1 MEISTNLGRV
11 SLAPRGEYDPQAQY
25 RRLDI
30 VGYGGSS
37 YLALR
42 DLQGVTPENGADYM
56 LIAQRG
62 DVGATGETG
71 PQGEQG
77 VQGEKGDTGEKGGAG
92 DTGNGIAGI
101 ERTSGSGA
109 AGTTDTYTITM
120 TDGSTSAFQVYN
132 GADGTG
138 AGDMTKSV
146 YDSQNK
152 NTDVFAYVDEAVKGV
167 KIDVDEAP
175 AEGSEN
181 PVSSGG
187 TFAALAAKQDA
198 LTGRRGQVV
207 GFGADGAAEAV
218 QGWSGRNLLINWDF
232 RRPVNRNGRPE
243 YTGGEMTID
252 RWSLSMSGP
261 GISLRVLPEGG
272 VSLDKT
278 QGGVFGR
285 VAQRLDNPSGLSGQ
299 TVTVSI
305 LAKGNTTPY
314 LLLFLNGEGSGTGL
328 INIPLTDEYSLYSRT
343 LTLRSGDITRVDAAV
358 GYQTATPAGS
368 CALLG
373 MKVEM
378 GSHQTL
384 ARQNEDGGWEL
395 IDPPDYALQYA
406 LCSLYSPTTG
416 AFVGSQH
423 SNPNLLDNWYFAD
436 PVNRNGRLK
445 YTGGVMTIDR
455 WNSISA
461 GLTVTVNDDG
471 TITLS
476 NSGTNIG
483 YYRQTFDRPLDPD
496 TYTLSTLVMAS
507 NPASGH
513 NAMYVCYNDG
523 TFGAVVRLDAPG
535 LYAGV
540 YAGAAGKHIY
550 RVQYNVAPGGSFTL
564 RAAKLELGPVQ
575 TLAHRDAGGNWVLSD
590 PPDYAQQYALCSLY
604 SPITGEWIGSQHSNP
619 NLLDNWYFADPINQR
634 GQAEYALAK
643 YAIDRWRTVRTAL
656 QVADGHVKLV
666 PGDLSANNGYI
677 SQRVENPN
685 IIGKKV
691 TISALTVEGRLYALT
706 GTPTEKTALALYIGD
721 VFLCVDCAYLPEY
734 KNSPIIAVG
743 VNRNAPIS
751 ELNLVAVKLEFG
763 SVQTLAHQD
772 EDGNWVL
779 NDPPP
784 NRALE
789 LAKCQRHQLEVPAG
803 SQAVCQRILS
813 NVISFFMPTPASLRV
828 NPKLTGG
835 FSIRTGADNIHN
847 GFTFECFKK
856 PNGVIINCTKTTHG
870 ITIGDSP
877 ILVCDSVGMLDANI

>member
-62 DVGATGETG
+62 DVGAAGEAG

-198 LTGRRGQVV
+198 LTGRPGQVV

-218 QGWSGRNLLINWDF
+218 QGWSGRNLLINGDF
-232 RRPVNRNGRPE
+232 RRPVNRNGKTE
-243 YTGGEMTID
+243 YTSTGYTID
-252 RWSLSMSGP
+252 RWSVHDGGNLVLNDGYITFCGRSSAGYDNFRQSIEPSTYRGLKLTFSVLYRSSNTDWIVVSKSVGSSDVSAKLSN
-261 GISLRVLPEGG
+261 
-272 VSLDKT
+272 T
-278 QGGVFGR
+278 QGKFELATIS
-285 VAQRLDNPSGLSGQ
+285 VAVSSTAALGFFAIMRTTKGAQ
-299 TVTVSI
+299 TGI
-305 LAKGNTTPY
+305 DLIAAK
-314 LLLFLNGEGSGTGL
+314 LEL
-328 INIPLTDEYSLYSRT
+328 
-343 LTLRSGDITRVDAAV
+343 GD
-358 GYQTATPAGS
+358 
-368 CALLG
+368 
-373 MKVEM
+373 
-378 GSHQTL
+378 HQTL
-384 ARQNEDGGWEL
+384 ARQNGDGGWEL

-423 SNPNLLDNWYFAD
+423 SNPNLLDNWYFA
-436 PVNRNGRLK
+436 
-445 YTGGVMTIDR
+445 
-455 WNSISA
+455 A
-461 GLTVTVNDDG
+461 
-471 TITLS
+471 
-476 NSGTNIG
+476 
-483 YYRQTFDRPLDPD
+483 
-496 TYTLSTLVMAS
+496 
-507 NPASGH
+507 
-513 NAMYVCYNDG
+513 
-523 TFGAVVRLDAPG
+523 
-535 LYAGV
+535 
-540 YAGAAGKHIY
+540 
-550 RVQYNVAPGGSFTL
+550 
-564 RAAKLELGPVQ
+564 
-575 TLAHRDAGGNWVLSD
+575 
-590 PPDYAQQYALCSLY
+590 
-604 SPITGEWIGSQHSNP
+604 
-619 NLLDNWYFADPINQR
+619 PINQR
-634 GQAEYALAK
+634 GEMSYYNSNGLIST
-643 YAIDRWRTVRTAL
+643 YAIDRWKILKGVTLTVTKDGILLDPGDTKRWILQIHEETYVGRTVTL
-656 QVADGHVKLV
+656 
-666 PGDLSANNGYI
+666 
-677 SQRVENPN
+677 
-685 IIGKKV
+685 
-691 TISALTVEGRLYALT
+691 SALTSNGLICATYKAESSSAFVYDVSNDFGETIRIQISSSGAWQSVYFCTTPTTLYAM
-706 GTPTEKTALALYIGD
+706 
-721 VFLCVDCAYLPEY
+721 
-734 KNSPIIAVG
+734 
-743 VNRNAPIS
+743 
-751 ELNLVAVKLEFG
+751 KLELG

-772 EDGNWVL
+772 AGGNWVL

-828 NPKLTGG
+828 NPKLTGS

-877 ILVCDSVGMLDANI
+877 ILVCDSVGILDANI

>member
-62 DVGATGETG
+62 DVGAAGETG

-132 GADGTG
+132 GADGAG

-198 LTGRRGQVV
+198 LTGRPGQVV

-218 QGWSGRNLLINWDF
+218 QGWSGPNLGINCDF
-232 RRPVNRNGRPE
+232 RCPVNRNGRDE
-243 YTGGEMTID
+243 YTAAGMTID

-285 VAQRLDNPSGLSGQ
+285 LSQRLDNPSGLSGQ

-314 LLLFLNGEGSGTGL
+314 LLLFLNGEGSGAGL
-328 INIPLTDEYSLYSRT
+328 INIPLTDEYSLYSVT
-343 LTLRSGDITRVDAAV
+343 KTLRSGDITRVDAAV

-368 CALLG
+368 SALLG

-384 ARQNEDGGWEL
+384 AHQDGDGNWML
-395 IDPPDYALQYA
+395 NDPPDYAL
-406 LCSLYSPTTG
+406 
-416 AFVGSQH
+416 
-423 SNPNLLDNWYFAD
+423 
-436 PVNRNGRLK
+436 
-445 YTGGVMTIDR
+445 
-455 WNSISA
+455 
-461 GLTVTVNDDG
+461 
-471 TITLS
+471 
-476 NSGTNIG
+476 
-483 YYRQTFDRPLDPD
+483 
-496 TYTLSTLVMAS
+496 
-507 NPASGH
+507 
-513 NAMYVCYNDG
+513 
-523 TFGAVVRLDAPG
+523 
-535 LYAGV
+535 
-540 YAGAAGKHIY
+540 
-550 RVQYNVAPGGSFTL
+550 
-564 RAAKLELGPVQ
+564 
-575 TLAHRDAGGNWVLSD
+575 
-590 PPDYAQQYALCSLY
+590 QYALCSLY
-604 SPITGEWIGSQHSNP
+604 SPITGEWIGSRHSNP

-634 GQAEYALAK
+634 GQAEYDSAG
-643 YAIDRWRTVRTAL
+643 YTIDRWALKAGVSIKLLAGDIEFSAPNSGDWNQILDGGFDLIKGKTFTISYLTMDNVLVFGSGTVPSNAPSATTL
-656 QVADGHVKLV
+656 Y
-666 PGDLSANNGYI
+666 LSASEEVRCAFGY
-677 SQRVENPN
+677 STVHKHPFVSFAA
-685 IIGKKV
+685 GSK
-691 TISALTVEGRLYALT
+691 TSA
-706 GTPTEKTALALYIGD
+706 KI
-721 VFLCVDCAYLPEY
+721 
-734 KNSPIIAVG
+734 
-743 VNRNAPIS
+743 
-751 ELNLVAVKLEFG
+751 VAVKLELG
-763 SVQTLAHQD
+763 PVQTLAHQD
-772 EDGNWVL
+772 KDGNWVL

-784 NRALE
+784 NKALE
-789 LAKCQRHQLEVPAG
+789 LAKCQRYQIVLAPESRYIASLYSDGLRG
-803 SQAVCQRILS
+803 SIFV
-813 NVISFFMPTPASLRV
+813 PTPAALRANPTIGAAAFNAVINGELV
-828 NPKLTGG
+828 NNVTVT
-835 FSIRTGADNIHN
+835 SAVAAQ
-847 GFTFECFKK
+847 
-856 PNGVIINCTKTTHG
+856 NGVIITFTLETAKSKYAIAVANIKTR
-870 ITIGDSP
+870 TI
-877 ILVCDSVGMLDANI
+877 LDANL

>member
-11 SLAPRGEYDPQAQY
+11 SLVPRGEYDPQAQY

-62 DVGATGETG
+62 DVGAAGETG

-77 VQGEKGDTGEKGGAG
+77 VQGEKGDTGEKGGTG

-132 GADGTG
+132 GADGAG

-198 LTGRRGQVV
+198 LTGRPGQVV

-218 QGWSGRNLLINWDF
+218 QGWSGRNLLINGDF
-232 RRPVNRNGRPE
+232 RRPVNRNGKTE
-243 YTGGEMTID
+243 YTSTGYTID
-252 RWSLSMSGP
+252 RWSVHDGGNLVLNDGYITFCGRSSAGYDNFRQSIEPSTYRGLKLTFSVLYRSSNTDWIVVSKSVGSSDVSAKLSN
-261 GISLRVLPEGG
+261 
-272 VSLDKT
+272 T
-278 QGGVFGR
+278 QGKFELATIS
-285 VAQRLDNPSGLSGQ
+285 VAVSSTAALGFFAIMRTTKGAQ
-299 TVTVSI
+299 TGI
-305 LAKGNTTPY
+305 DLIAAK
-314 LLLFLNGEGSGTGL
+314 LEL
-328 INIPLTDEYSLYSRT
+328 
-343 LTLRSGDITRVDAAV
+343 GD
-358 GYQTATPAGS
+358 
-368 CALLG
+368 
-373 MKVEM
+373 
-378 GSHQTL
+378 HQTL
-384 ARQNEDGGWEL
+384 ARQNGDGGWEL

-436 PVNRNGRLK
+436 PINQRGQTAYESNRVQQ
-445 YTGGVMTIDR
+445 YAIDR
-455 WNSISA
+455 WMTAGDTTPKWGLYLTSDGIRLLKGSA
-461 GLTVTVNDDG
+461 MQQKQKEVWLDGKIVTFSAMIDG
-471 TITLS
+471 DMYAITFTWKSSSGYTAVSQANGFALAW
-476 NSGTNIG
+476 NGTNN
-483 YYRQTFDRPLDPD
+483 
-496 TYTLSTLVMAS
+496 YTQIY
-507 NPASGH
+507 
-513 NAMYVCYNDG
+513 NANG
-523 TFGAVVRLDAPG
+523 TGSE
-535 LYAGV
+535 
-540 YAGAAGKHIY
+540 I
-550 RVQYNVAPGGSFTL
+550 VQ
-564 RAAKLELGPVQ
+564 AAKLELGPVQ
-575 TLAHRDAGGNWVLSD
+575 TLAHQDAGGNWVLND
-590 PPDYAQQYALCSLY
+590 PPDYVLQYALCSLY
-604 SPITGEWIGSQHSNP
+604 SPTTGAFVGSQHSNP
-619 NLLDNWYFADPINQR
+619 NLLDNWYFAAPINQR
-634 GQAEYALAK
+634 GEMSYYNSNGLIST
-643 YAIDRWRTVRTAL
+643 YAIDRWKILKGVTLTVTKDGILLDPGDAKRWILQIHEETYVGRTVTL
-656 QVADGHVKLV
+656 
-666 PGDLSANNGYI
+666 
-677 SQRVENPN
+677 
-685 IIGKKV
+685 
-691 TISALTVEGRLYALT
+691 SALTSNGLICATYKAELSSAFVYDVSNDFGETIRIQISSSGAWQSVYFCTAPTTLYAM
-706 GTPTEKTALALYIGD
+706 
-721 VFLCVDCAYLPEY
+721 
-734 KNSPIIAVG
+734 
-743 VNRNAPIS
+743 
-751 ELNLVAVKLEFG
+751 KLELG
-763 SVQTLAHQD
+763 PVQTLAHQD
-772 EDGNWVL
+772 AGGNWVL

>member
-187 TFAALAAKQDA
+187 TFAALAAKQDT

-232 RRPVNRNGRPE
+232 RRPVNRNGKTE
-243 YTGGEMTID
+243 YTGIGHTID
-252 RWSLSMSGP
+252 RWNILDGGNLVLNDGYITFYGRSSAGYDNFRQSIEPSTYRGLKLTFSVLYRSSNTDWIVVSKNVG
-261 GISLRVLPEGG
+261 SSDVSTRV
-272 VSLDKT
+272 SNT
-278 QGGVFGR
+278 QGKFELATIS
-285 VAQRLDNPSGLSGQ
+285 VAVSSTAALGFFAIMRTTKGAQ
-299 TVTVSI
+299 TGI
-305 LAKGNTTPY
+305 DLIAAK
-314 LLLFLNGEGSGTGL
+314 LE
-328 INIPLTDEYSLYSRT
+328 
-343 LTLRSGDITRVDAAV
+343 V
-358 GYQTATPAGS
+358 GP
-368 CALLG
+368 
-373 MKVEM
+373 V
-378 GSHQTL
+378 QTL

-406 LCSLYSPTTG
+406 LCSLYSP
-416 AFVGSQH
+416 
-423 SNPNLLDNWYFAD
+423 
-436 PVNRNGRLK
+436 
-445 YTGGVMTIDR
+445 
-455 WNSISA
+455 
-461 GLTVTVNDDG
+461 
-471 TITLS
+471 
-476 NSGTNIG
+476 
-483 YYRQTFDRPLDPD
+483 
-496 TYTLSTLVMAS
+496 
-507 NPASGH
+507 
-513 NAMYVCYNDG
+513 
-523 TFGAVVRLDAPG
+523 
-535 LYAGV
+535 
-540 YAGAAGKHIY
+540 
-550 RVQYNVAPGGSFTL
+550 
-564 RAAKLELGPVQ
+564 
-575 TLAHRDAGGNWVLSD
+575 
-590 PPDYAQQYALCSLY
+590 
-604 SPITGEWIGSQHSNP
+604 ITGEWIGNQHSNP

-634 GQAEYALAK
+634 GQAEYGTAG
-643 YAIDRWRTVRTAL
+643 YTIDRWALKAGVSLKLLAGGIEVSAPNSGDWAQALDSGFDLIKGKTFTVSYLTMDN
-656 QVADGHVKLV
+656 VLV
-666 PGDLSANNGYI
+666 SGSGTVPSNTPSSTTLYLSASGEVRCAFGY
-677 SQRVENPN
+677 
-685 IIGKKV
+685 
-691 TISALTVEGRLYALT
+691 SAVHKHPFVSFAAGS
-706 GTPTEKTALALYIGD
+706 KTSAKI
-721 VFLCVDCAYLPEY
+721 
-734 KNSPIIAVG
+734 
-743 VNRNAPIS
+743 
-751 ELNLVAVKLEFG
+751 VAAKLELG
-763 SVQTLAHQD
+763 PVQTLARKEGD
-772 EDGNWVL
+772 AWVL

-784 NRALE
+784 NKALE
-789 LAKCQRHQLEVPAG
+789 LAKCQRYQVELCSG
-803 SQAVCQRILS
+803 SQSFIGVGTAINTTDCKCLVPLPVTMRGIPTAKYSGNFILEAV
-813 NVISFFMPTPASLRV
+813 
-828 NPKLTGG
+828 
-835 FSIRTGADNIHN
+835 
-847 GFTFECFKK
+847 
-856 PNGVIINCTKTTHG
+856 
-870 ITIGDSP
+870 P
-877 ILVCDSVGMLDANI
+877 IEGKVV

>member
-232 RRPVNRNGRPE
+232 RRPVNRNGKTE
-243 YTGGEMTID
+243 YTGIGHTID
-252 RWSLSMSGP
+252 RWNILDGGNLVLNDGYITFYGRSSAGYDNFRQSIEPSTYRGLKLTFSVLYRSSNTDWIVVSKNVG
-261 GISLRVLPEGG
+261 SSDVSTRV
-272 VSLDKT
+272 SNT
-278 QGGVFGR
+278 QGKFELATIS
-285 VAQRLDNPSGLSGQ
+285 VAVSSTAALGFFAIMRTTKGAQ
-299 TVTVSI
+299 TGI
-305 LAKGNTTPY
+305 DLIAAK
-314 LLLFLNGEGSGTGL
+314 LE
-328 INIPLTDEYSLYSRT
+328 
-343 LTLRSGDITRVDAAV
+343 V
-358 GYQTATPAGS
+358 GP
-368 CALLG
+368 
-373 MKVEM
+373 V
-378 GSHQTL
+378 QTL

>member
-187 TFAALAAKQDA
+187 TFAALAAKQDT

-207 GFGADGAAEAV
+207 AFGADGAAEAV
-218 QGWSGRNLLINWDF
+218 QGWSGRNLLIDWDF
-232 RRPVNRNGRPE
+232 RRPVNRNGKTE
-243 YTGGEMTID
+243 YTGIGHTID
-252 RWSLSMSGP
+252 RWNILDGGNLVLNDGYITFYGRSSAGYDNFRQSIEPSTYRGLKLTFSVLYRSSNTDWIVVSKNVG
-261 GISLRVLPEGG
+261 SSDVSTRV
-272 VSLDKT
+272 SNT
-278 QGGVFGR
+278 QGKFELATIS
-285 VAQRLDNPSGLSGQ
+285 VAVSSTAALGFFAIMRTTKGAQ
-299 TVTVSI
+299 TGI
-305 LAKGNTTPY
+305 DLIAAK
-314 LLLFLNGEGSGTGL
+314 LE
-328 INIPLTDEYSLYSRT
+328 
-343 LTLRSGDITRVDAAV
+343 V
-358 GYQTATPAGS
+358 GP
-368 CALLG
+368 
-373 MKVEM
+373 V
-378 GSHQTL
+378 QTL